1 MSQFQHE
8 IFKTLKT
15 KKPWVTNPGPLSVRL
30 AGGIRTR
37 DDAVVNDVLYPLS
50 YSETQAQG
58 KLVTNS
64 DVEEFLLLWITEFR

>member
-1 MSQFQHE
+1 M
-8 IFKTLKT
+8 
-15 KKPWVTNPGPLSVRL
+15 RL

-50 YSETQAQG
+50 YSETQAEG

-64 DVEEFLLLWITEFR
+64 EVEEFLMLWMTEFR